1 MSMQRVAELAGVSTS
16 TVSRVFH
23 DDPCVAADTAAA
35 VRLVVQQ
42 LGFIPARRKRRNNG
56 NGSNRLDPVSDAIA
70 FLVLGTSGSN
80 ATPGFEKLLRAVSD
94 AANAN
99 DLSIVLSF
107 VSDPAHIPP
116 RLLDRQLAGVLCH
129 GDQPGATGLAHLR
142 TLPTVWLMANRH
154 RPRWGDQV
162 MPNNAVIGDMAG
174 RYLIRR
180 GHRRVAY
187 LGIGP
192 DGWSMRQR
200 SFAFGKAAEDA
211 GATCRV
217 IEAPA
222 TVSGDYWCADGLAS
236 AAESIVDQLLD
247 GTPMPTGLFVAEDR
261 LLPVID
267 RALRARG
274 IRHGAIAA
282 SHNGNGNGNGHA
294 NGNVKRNGNG
304 HAISDD
310 AAVEII
316 SCNNE
321 QPHYAGLSAQPARID
336 IRPEAIGRRGV
347 EQLLWRIRTG
357 NDVPER
363 MRVMVDPVLIE
374 PDGAQTNGNHVLDE
388 PALLRPAEVNL
399 ISQSTPRAHPVP
411 H

>member
-1 MSMQRVAELAGVSTS
+1 MSMQRVAQLAGVSTS

-42 LGFIPARRKRRNNG
+42 MGFTPARRKRRNGTNG
-56 NGSNRLDPVSDAIA
+56 KHDPAVGNAIA
-70 FLVLGTSGSN
+70 FLVLGTSGAS

-99 DLSIVLSF
+99 DLSIVLNF
-107 VSDPAHIPP
+107 VSDPAHIPS

-129 GDQPGATGLAHLR
+129 GDQPGASGLARLR

-174 RYLIRR
+174 RYLVRR
-180 GHRRVAY
+180 GHRRLAY

-192 DGWSMRQR
+192 DGWSMRLR

-222 TVSGDYWCADGLAS
+222 KMAGDYWCADGLAS
-236 AAESIVDQLLD
+236 AAESIVERLLD
-247 GTPMPTGLFVAEDR
+247 GSPMPTGLFVAEDR
-261 LLPVID
+261 LLPVLD
-267 RALRARG
+267 RALRSRG
-274 IRHGAIAA
+274 MRHGVAA
-282 SHNGNGNGNGHA
+282 HNGNGHSNGNGNGHGKA
-294 NGNVKRNGNG
+294 SGNGEG
-304 HAISDD
+304 HAIAEGS
-310 AAVEII
+310 VEII

-321 QPHYAGLSAQPARID
+321 QPHYAGLTTQPARID

-363 MRVMVDPVLIE
+363 IRVMVDPVLVE
-374 PDGAQTNGNHVLDE
+374 PEAVTAESHVSSVE
-388 PALLRPAEVNL
+388 SAARRPAEVNF
-399 ISQSTPRAHPVP
+399 ISS
-411 H
+411 

>member
-1 MSMQRVAELAGVSTS
+1 MSMQRVAQLAGVSTS

-23 DDPCVAADTAAA
+23 DDPCVAAETAAA

-42 LGFIPARRKRRNNG
+42 LGFTPARRKRRNNG
-56 NGSNRLDPVSDAIA
+56 NGNRLDPVNNAIA

-80 ATPGFEKLLRAVSD
+80 ATPGFEKLLRAVSE

-107 VSDPAHIPP
+107 VSDPSHIPS

-129 GDQPGATGLAHLR
+129 GDQPGASGLARLQS
-142 TLPTVWLMANRH
+142 LPTVWLMANRH

-162 MPNNAVIGDMAG
+162 LPNNAVIGDMAG

-180 GHRRVAY
+180 GHRRLAY

-192 DGWSMRQR
+192 DGWSMRLR
-200 SFAFGKAAEDA
+200 SFAFGKAADDA

-222 TVSGDYWCADGLAS
+222 TVAGDYWCADGLAS
-236 AAESIVDQLLD
+236 AAESIVDRLLD
-247 GTPMPTGLFVAEDR
+247 GTAMPTGLFVAEDR

-274 IRHGAIAA
+274 IRHGAVA
-282 SHNGNGNGNGHA
+282 SLNGNGNGNGHS
-294 NGNVKRNGNG
+294 NGNGKRNGNG
-304 HAISDD
+304 NGHAD
-310 AAVEII
+310 ASADPAVEII

-321 QPHYAGLSAQPARID
+321 QPHYAGLTTQPARID

-363 MRVMVDPVLIE
+363 IRVMVDPVLIE
-374 PDGAQTNGNHVLDE
+374 PEPTATNGNHVLDE
-388 PALLRPAEVNL
+388 PAIHRPAEVNL
-399 ISQSTPRAHPVP
+399 TSQ
-411 H
+411 